1 MSIDYDHFGD
11 VAGELLA
18 RLRSQRPLI
27 HHITNFVVMN
37 DTANATLALGALPVM
52 AHAKEEVAE
61 MVQAAG
67 ALVLNPGTL
76 EPDWVEAML
85 IAGRRAGEL
94 GIPVIYDPVGV
105 GATKYRSATGELF
118 LRELR
123 LAAVRGNSGEIG
135 SLSGAGGLVKGVDS
149 AEGVAD
155 PAAVTRTF
163 AKRIGAAVA
172 ITGKRDVVSDGSAV
186 AGVDNGHEMM
196 TLVTGT
202 GCMATTAV
210 AAFCAVESDRLAAAT
225 AALVCYGIAGQE
237 AARVARSPGSFRT
250 ALIDA
255 IYELTPAKVAA
266 EARSLRLQG

>member
-1 MSIDYDHFGD
+1 MSVDYDHIGPF
-11 VAGELLA
+11 AGQLLA
-18 RLRSQRPLI
+18 RLREKRPLV

-61 MVQAAG
+61 MVQAAS

-85 IAGRRAGEL
+85 IAARRANEL
-94 GIPVIYDPVGV
+94 GVPVVYDPVGA
-105 GATKYRSATGELF
+105 GATSYRTETGRLF
-118 LRELR
+118 LRELK
-123 LAAVRGNSGEIG
+123 LSVLRGNAGEIG
-135 SLSGAGGLVKGVDS
+135 CLAGAGGRVKGVDS
-149 AEGVAD
+149 AGDLAD
-155 PAAVTRTF
+155 PVAVAREF
-163 AKRIGAAVA
+163 AGRIGATVA
-172 ITGKRDVVSDGSAV
+172 ITGKRDFLSDRQVV

-202 GCMATTAV
+202 GCMATAVV
-210 AAFCAVESDRLAAAT
+210 AAFRAVESDGLAAAT

-237 AARVARSPGSFRT
+237 AARVARGPGSFRT

-255 IYELTPAKVAA
+255 IYALTPAQVEA
-266 EARSLRLQG
+266 EARSVRLQ